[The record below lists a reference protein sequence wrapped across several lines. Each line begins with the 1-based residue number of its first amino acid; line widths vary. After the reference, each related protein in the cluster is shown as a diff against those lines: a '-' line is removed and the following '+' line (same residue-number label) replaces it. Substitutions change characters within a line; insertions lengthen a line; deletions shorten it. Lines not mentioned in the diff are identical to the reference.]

1 MESLRP
7 IDCLFSAQP
16 LKPASPAMA
25 PALSG
30 APCRGPIA
38 NVVPEMDR
46 YGIDRV
52 LLTPCAVEANRC
64 DRQYLCEEAM
74 LSDLL
79 QQVSRQPQRV
89 SALVGFNPYD
99 IADSLRRLQQAI
111 SDYDLK
117 GLYVSSGTVPLLD
130 RRMYPA
136 YAKCA
141 ELNVP
146 VMFYADHSLAWT
158 NEWPMLQEVGMI
170 AADFP
175 DLRVVAAFG
184 CWPPL
189 DEIWHLLERHD
200 NMFFALDANPRRDL
214 VARVANFLNG
224 EPGRSHCLWG
234 SNGCCWSEAV
244 PRLNQLPLHAAVREC
259 FARTNAIAV
268 FDLHQQKPPQV
279 EADLILTGE

>member
-1 MESLRP
+1 
-7 IDCLFSAQP
+7 
-16 LKPASPAMA
+16 
-25 PALSG
+25 
-30 APCRGPIA
+30 
-38 NVVPEMDR
+38 
-46 YGIDRV
+46 
-52 LLTPCAVEANRC
+52 
-64 DRQYLCEEAM
+64 
-74 LSDLL
+74 
-79 QQVSRQPQRV
+79 
-89 SALVGFNPYD
+89 
-99 IADSLRRLQQAI
+99 
-111 SDYDLK
+111 
-117 GLYVSSGTVPLLD
+117 
-130 RRMYPA
+130 
-136 YAKCA
+136 
-141 ELNVP
+141 
-146 VMFYADHSLAWT
+146 
-158 NEWPMLQEVGMI
+158 MI